1 MKSEQPALSPSKP
14 SPKQSSRMKLFSD
27 VYGYGSNPLVAGTGS
42 NGAADNDWK
51 PSGGQS
57 KQKISASAQK
67 AILDEQV
74 TTNLPQDRI

>member
-1 MKSEQPALSPSKP
+1 
-14 SPKQSSRMKLFSD
+14 MKLFSD

-74 TTNLPQDRI
+74 TTNSPQDRI